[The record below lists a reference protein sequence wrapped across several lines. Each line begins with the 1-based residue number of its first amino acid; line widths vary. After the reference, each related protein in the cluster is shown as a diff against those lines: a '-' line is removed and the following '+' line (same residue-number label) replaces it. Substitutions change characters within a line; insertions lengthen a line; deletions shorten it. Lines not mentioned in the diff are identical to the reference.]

1 VGTEYPWR
9 LAFAVLVMVA
19 DLAVGCAAPA
29 KPVRPSVWE
38 VGPGP
43 NAPELARLM
52 AAFRTQDRELGDRLA
67 GDGRIGCYQLRPFE
81 EELARL
87 MGKLCEFTSTQEEG
101 RYTHSGSCRYIMERS
116 ARLNREARR
125 RSCER
130 HDRFFD
136 TGMSNR

>member
-1 VGTEYPWR
+1 
-9 LAFAVLVMVA
+9 MVA
-19 DLAVGCAAPA
+19 GLAVGCAART

-67 GDGRIGCYQLRPFE
+67 RDGPIDCYQLRPLE
-81 EELARL
+81 DELARL
-87 MGKLCEFTSTQEEG
+87 MGEICEFTNTQEEG
-101 RYTHSGSCRYIMERS
+101 RYTHSGSCRYTLERS

-125 RSCER
+125 RGCER